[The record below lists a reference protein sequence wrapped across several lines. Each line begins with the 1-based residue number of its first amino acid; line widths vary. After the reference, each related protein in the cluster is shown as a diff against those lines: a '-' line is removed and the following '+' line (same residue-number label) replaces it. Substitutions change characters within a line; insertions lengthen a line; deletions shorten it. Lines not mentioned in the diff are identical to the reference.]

1 MNMNNAIINTI
12 AKKNGVTVNANVK
25 AFARDLFTHISNKME
40 NDIKKKVAKDI
51 IAMLGD
57 NVTLSGKTVKVK
69 YRNDLDHD
77 MVRALFDYDTINGGL
92 IWKKN
97 GKVAGSI
104 EHHGYIRI
112 GVNGKTYRAHHLV
125 WLWHHGVFPDTIV
138 DHINQNKSDNRIENL
153 RLSDPT
159 LNNLN
164 RSTGSNN
171 TSGYKGVSYV
181 KRINKYQATITVKGK
196 LYRLGQYKTFE
207 EAKYARISAEEE
219 YLNQPLTE

>member
-1 MNMNNAIINTI
+1 MDISLAVIRKI
-12 AKKNGVTVNANVK
+12 AKDNGLSVNDNVR
-25 AFARDLFTHISNKME
+25 AFAQAISNHVSGKIE
-40 NDIKKKVAKDI
+40 TDIKKKVAKDI
-51 IAMLGD
+51 VAMLGN
-57 NVTLSGKTVKVK
+57 NVTMSGETVKVK
-69 YRNDLDHD
+69 FRNDLDYD
-77 MVRALFDYDTINGGL
+77 TVRALFDYDPINGGL
-92 IWKKN
+92 IWRKD

-112 GVNGKTYRAHHLV
+112 GVKNKTYRAHHLV

-138 DHINQNKSDNRIENL
+138 DHINQVKNDNRIENL

-181 KRINKYQATITVKGK
+181 KRINKYQVTITVKGK

-219 YLNQPLTE
+219 YLNG

>member
-1 MNMNNAIINTI
+1 MNLTLNIIRKM
-12 AKKNGVTVNANVK
+12 AKDNGLSLNDNIK
-25 AFARDLFTHISNKME
+25 AFAQDISNHVSSKIE
-40 NDIKKKVAKDI
+40 TDIKKKVAKDI

-57 NVTLSGKTVKVK
+57 NVTLSGETVKVK
-69 YRNDLDHD
+69 YRNDLDYD
-77 MVRALFDYDTINGGL
+77 RVRALFDYDTINGGL
-92 IWKKN
+92 IWKKD

-125 WLWHHGVFPDTIV
+125 WLWHNGVFPDTIV

-171 TSGYKGVSYV
+171 TSGYKGVTYV

-196 LYRLGQYKTFE
+196 HYRLGQYKTFE

>member
-1 MNMNNAIINTI
+1 MNLTLNIIRKM
-12 AKKNGVTVNANVK
+12 AKDNGLSLNDNIK
-25 AFARDLFTHISNKME
+25 AFAQDISNHVSSKIE
-40 NDIKKKVAKDI
+40 TDIKKKVAKDI

-57 NVTLSGKTVKVK
+57 NVTLSGETVKVK
-69 YRNDLDHD
+69 YRNDLDYD
-77 MVRALFDYDTINGGL
+77 RVRALFDYDTINGGL
-92 IWKKN
+92 IWKKD

-125 WLWHHGVFPDTIV
+125 WLWHNGVFPDTIV

-196 LYRLGQYKTFE
+196 HYRLGQYKTFE